1 MATWTKDPATGERT
15 LLTPA
20 TAPKARCCVE
30 VAEVKA
36 KTSKKAFIP
45 ESDPI
50 TETVKETE
58 SLLNEIPDQPA

>member
-36 KTSKKAFIP
+36 KTTKKTFIP
-45 ESDPI
+45 EPLA
-50 TETVKETE
+50 TEPTDETAHE
-58 SLLNEIPDQPA
+58 SID